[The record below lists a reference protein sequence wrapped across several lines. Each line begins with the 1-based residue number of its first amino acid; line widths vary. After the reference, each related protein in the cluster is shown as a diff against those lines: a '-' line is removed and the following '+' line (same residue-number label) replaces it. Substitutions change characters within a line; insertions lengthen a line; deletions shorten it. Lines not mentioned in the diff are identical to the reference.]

1 MVAMAAFCSGA
12 GTDFCYNRMMMKRVM
27 SMMLAL
33 GWSAGLWSA
42 EVPADLVMPEVTNDA
57 PAAGKRVR
65 QYHPNYQDTEVH
77 HILYLP
83 TDWVKGKKYPVMV
96 EYAGNQW
103 KDYPGTVEGCHLGY
117 GISGGKGV
125 IWLCLPFVD
134 GKNQRNATQ
143 WWGDVPATVGYCQDT
158 IKRTCEEFGGD
169 ASKVY
174 LAGFSRG
181 AIACHYIG
189 LHNDEIAA
197 LWRGFVCH
205 SHYDGVRSW
214 GYPESDRASA
224 LVRLKRLGNRPQF
237 ISQERSIDATKAYL
251 EAVDPDGNH
260 TFLALPFD
268 HHTDAWVLRDLPE
281 RKVLRDWFQKTLE
294 DGVP

>member
-1 MVAMAAFCSGA
+1 MVRLPPFAVVHGLIWGYSG
-12 GTDFCYNRMMMKRVM
+12 RMTKQAM
-27 SMMLAL
+27 SMILAL
-33 GWSAGLWSA
+33 GWPAGLWAA
-42 EVPADLVMPEVTNDA
+42 EVPADLLMPRVTHDA

-65 QYHPNYQDTEVH
+65 QYHPNYQGTEVH

-83 TDWVKGKKYPVMV
+83 TDWVKGKKYPVIV

-134 GKNQRNATQ
+134 VTRNMNATT

-158 IKRTCEEFGGD
+158 VKRTCEEFGGD
-169 ASKVY
+169 AAKVV

-189 LHNDEIAA
+189 LHNDEIAS

-224 LVRLKRLGNRPQF
+224 LVRLKRLGKRPQF
-237 ISQERSIDATKAYL
+237 ISQETSIVATKEYL
-251 EAVDPDGNH
+251 AAVCPEGKF
-260 TFLALPFD
+260 TFLPLPFPD
-268 HHTDAWVLRDLPE
+268 HTDAWVMRDLPE
-281 RKVLRDWFQKTLE
+281 RKVLRQWFEKSLV
-294 DGVP
+294 DGAP